1 MKRLLVTEK
10 PFNGTIP
17 FRILQ
22 RERVLVEGAF
32 SGKCTELYSR
42 TYDVDA
48 TTEEITVECVVNAD
62 KCRMLSAALLPV
74 C

>member
-1 MKRLLVTEK
+1 MKKLRVTVK

-22 RERVLVEGAF
+22 RGRVLVEDTF
-32 SGKCTELYSR
+32 SGKCNECYSR
-42 TYDVDA
+42 SYEVDA
-48 TTEEITVECVVNAD
+48 TNKELTVECAMNTD
-62 KCRMLSAALLPV
+62 KCRMLSAELQPV